1 MLGNRLSGRSTR
13 VLSILAA
20 AAALALQGC
29 ATQTMV
35 VEEQYDLYLRTLTAK
50 RDQPLAR
57 TLTWK
62 HQYTAGKMANN
73 QTWFIVDG
81 KLVRNPKELANVQ
94 MLAAQPSS
102 SGWKTSDLY
111 AQQARNYQSKG
122 QTGMARAYQSASTV
136 SAQTQIAS
144 ERVATGIA
152 LGNAIQGLGT
162 AALDYVVTNSATGAV
177 KYIQSSGVIGERA
190 PEGSVLELFFRST
203 RWDGAEAK
211 PGQILM
217 QWETVA
223 TLKDADGKIWRSGA
237 SFKNYIIARFG
248 SEAAPVP
255 AELASDGHFRL
266 DPTSG
271 LPMGNAAQYGAEA
284 QELGKIITGGGNLE
298 FGLTAVRA
306 VQDIYEQKDAGRKSA
321 RR

>member
-1 MLGNRLSGRSTR
+1 
-13 VLSILAA
+13 
-20 AAALALQGC
+20 
-29 ATQTMV
+29 
-35 VEEQYDLYLRTLTAK
+35 
-50 RDQPLAR
+50 
-57 TLTWK
+57 
-62 HQYTAGKMANN
+62 MANN

-81 KLVRNPKELANVQ
+81 KLVRNQKELADVP
-94 MLAAQPSS
+94 MLAAQPSN

-111 AQQARNYQSKG
+111 AQQARSYQSKG

-152 LGNAIQGLGT
+152 LGSAIQGLGT
-162 AALDYVVTNSATGAV
+162 AALDFVVANSATGAV
-177 KYIQSSGVIGERA
+177 KYIQTSGVIGDRA

-211 PGQILM
+211 PAQILM

-223 TLKDADGKIWRSGA
+223 TLKDADGKVWRSGA
-237 SFKNYIIARFG
+237 SFKNYITAKFG
-248 SEAAPVP
+248 SEVP
-255 AELASDGHFRL
+255 PMPTELSSGGYFRL
-266 DPTSG
+266 DSTNG
-271 LPMGNAAQYGAEA
+271 LPLGNAAQYGAEA
-284 QELGKIITGGGNLE
+284 QELSKIITGGGNLE

-306 VQDIYEQKDAGRKSA
+306 VQDIYEQIDAARKSA